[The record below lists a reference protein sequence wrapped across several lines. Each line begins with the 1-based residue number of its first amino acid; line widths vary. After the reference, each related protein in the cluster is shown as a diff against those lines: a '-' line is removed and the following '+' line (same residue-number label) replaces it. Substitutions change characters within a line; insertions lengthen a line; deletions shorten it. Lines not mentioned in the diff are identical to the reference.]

1 MTFKQAADL
10 FARVLDGTTTPEDAA
25 DLYIPPAA
33 IDLHTV
39 PRDQWVEHIGRPVII
54 SAGLAAFINGQSEFT
69 QEERDGLEDRIT
81 AHYGATEPFYIT
93 FEQGPP
99 AEAWLGKEPLGDRR

>member
-1 MTFKQAADL
+1 MTPKQAADL
-10 FARVLDGTTTPEDAA
+10 LFRVLDGTTATEDAA

-39 PRDQWVEHIGRPVII
+39 PRDQWIEHIGRPVII
-54 SAGLAAFINGQSEFT
+54 PPALASFVDGQNEFT
-69 QEERDGLEDRIT
+69 QEEREGLEDRIA
-81 AHYGATEPFYIT
+81 AHYDVTEPYYIT

-99 AEAWLGKEPLGDRR
+99 AEAWLGKEK